1 MALNLETLQIQFE
14 IRDNTGS
21 KLKKLQKQLAG
32 VEDPE
37 IDVNTQEAEKKIK
50 ELQKTAEDL
59 EIEAEIDADTK
70 GAKKKI
76 DDLEKEAKS
85 ISGATVE
92 IGGDKSGFDA
102 VLKTVQGAAENI
114 NAGSADI
121 GGDKSGFDTVAN
133 SVSGSAD
140 DIDAGAA
147 DIGGDKSGFDDVAAS
162 VKGAAENIDAGNA
175 DIGGDK
181 SGFEAVVATV
191 KGAADD
197 INAGSADIGGDKSGF
212 DTVLQTVKGAAENI
226 NAGSAGIG
234 GDKSGFESVKSS
246 VEGAADGIDAGS
258 ADIGGDKSA
267 FTVVVSTLKGAAD
280 GIDAGSANIGGDK
293 SGFESVAATVKGAAD
308 GIDAGSANI
317 GGDKSGFD
325 STVASVRIS
334 VGSLPGGSVTIS
346 GFAEDALNDIQSVI
360 EKIGQ
365 IPKDPTTTPK
375 VNTNEAEKGL
385 RSLWNTMKAIGLVAA
400 GKKAFEFAMSTV
412 DDAYA
417 GQSVENRIMNLGGNA
432 LEKSHALDR
441 VYGFTGEMNEKYGF
455 NESSLAGMVAN
466 FAAAYKGLGQN
477 LDTAVDSA
485 VEMANLAIDTASALD
500 KTPGEIADLYM
511 SVIKGNTEVA
521 DSAGIF
527 GMTIDSLNDR
537 IDETLGISALES
549 IEKRTKEEEARLKEL
564 KEYRDKNIKLLQ
576 AEEFLSVAKENASS
590 LGYTGDLERTQS
602 EFGNQ
607 RTKLTEQWKTL
618 REDIG
623 EFLLPAATDAS
634 GALNTLMT
642 AVSGWMETLG
652 QSSFTQELTDYFGTA
667 TMSQEQQKKIVDGI
681 VGPIKA
687 INEGVANEMAAL
699 DAVIGTYK
707 QKYSN
712 FSKLLEL
719 YYGTGEVDESNLM
732 QAFQEMEKA
741 GVDAAM
747 QSRMSLTEMF
757 LDYTGTS
764 DEWNEAREAGIAGIN
779 SYYDGMIGAIE
790 EKHAALEK
798 ALKEAMEDGVFSSEE
813 KANLTRQQQEA
824 AAETLQV
831 ARIEYRAATMMELDR
846 LYASGS
852 YSAESLDQLF
862 QKAREA
868 SSAQRKQM
876 EVDYNAMA
884 AKFYAIAEWERIEYE
899 KDPEAYI
906 AKYGRGPA
914 TAAEMLEGAKAEQE
928 RALAQMDADLIG
940 QLARFSI
947 GGVEKIAAQY
957 TEGMDFA
964 DFLNKIGAP
973 MEQFAWLALQIGA
986 AQSQGLELAPEALA
1000 LLDYYN
1006 STAGY
1011 IYQTVQSGNYNGSD
1025 RDLPAVAPF
1034 GIQLDPY
1041 ARLMPNASSYIS
1053 DPFAGIGSGI
1063 DDKMTN
1069 FANDLSGALESI
1081 PDKIVV
1087 ESHVYVGGYE
1097 LGKATEEATITYNT
1111 STGSGNN

>member
-21 KLKKLQKQLAG
+21 KLKELQKQLAG
-32 VEDPE
+32 IEDPE

-76 DDLEKEAKS
+76 DDLGKEAKS
-85 ISGATVE
+85 IGGATVE

-102 VLKTVQGAAENI
+102 ALKTVQGAAENI

-147 DIGGDKSGFDDVAAS
+147 DIGGDKSGFDSAVA
-162 VKGAAENIDAGNA
+162 
-175 DIGGDK
+175 
-181 SGFEAVVATV
+181 
-191 KGAADD
+191 
-197 INAGSADIGGDKSGF
+197 
-212 DTVLQTVKGAAENI
+212 
-226 NAGSAGIG
+226 
-234 GDKSGFESVKSS
+234 SVKSS
-246 VEGAADGIDAGS
+246 VGNLPDGNVDINANPQDAVS
-258 ADIGGDKSA
+258 DIK
-267 FTVVVSTLKGAAD
+267 TVTD
-280 GIDAGSANIGGDK
+280 MI
-293 SGFESVAATVKGAAD
+293 
-308 GIDAGSANI
+308 
-317 GGDKSGFD
+317 
-325 STVASVRIS
+325 
-334 VGSLPGGSVTIS
+334 
-346 GFAEDALNDIQSVI
+346 NDI
-360 EKIGQ
+360 
-365 IPKDPTTTPK
+365 PTAPEIKPQVDTK
-375 VNTNEAEKGL
+375 EAESGL
-385 RSLWNTMKAIGLVAA
+385 KTLWNTIKAIGLVAA

-618 REDIG
+618 KEDIG

-634 GALNTLMT
+634 SALNTLMT
-642 AVSGWMETLG
+642 AVSGWMDTLG

-667 TMSQEQQKKIVDGI
+667 TMSQEQQKQIVDGI

-732 QAFQEMEKA
+732 QAFQEMEEA

-798 ALKEAMEDGVFSSEE
+798 ALKEAMADGVFSSEE

-846 LYASGS
+846 LYSSGS

-986 AQSQGLELAPEALA
+986 AQSRGLELAPEALA

-1034 GIQLDPY
+1034 GVQLDPY

-1053 DPFAGIGSGI
+1053 DPFAGIGSGL

-1069 FANDLSGALESI
+1069 FANELSGALESL